1 MSRKQELKALRA
13 ADRRKQNWIT
23 IGIIIFGALLITG
36 VLIWPTL
43 QKKVV
48 KPIARPNADFISMG
62 DKNAKVKVEEFS
74 DYQCPY
80 CKQFATTQEQT
91 FVDKYVTTGK
101 VQWTFVP
108 FAFLGD
114 ESVKA
119 AEASLCAADQNKFWE
134 YHDLLFENQKGEN
147 QGTFTR
153 ELFISFGKDLSL
165 DMTKFQD
172 CVDKNTNSQKVSD
185 YLKYGQG
192 KGVNGTPFFIV
203 NEKMVDS
210 SQLEAAIEA
219 ALAGK

>member
-1 MSRKQELKALRA
+1 MSRKQELKEMRA
-13 ADRRKQNWIT
+13 ADRRRQNWIT
-23 IGIIIFGALLITG
+23 IGIIVFGALLITG
-36 VLIWPTL
+36 VLIFPSL

-48 KPIARPNADFISMG
+48 KPNARPNADYTSMG

-74 DYQCPY
+74 DFQCPY
-80 CKQFATTQEQT
+80 CKQFATTMEQT
-91 FVDKYVTTGK
+91 FVDKYVKTGK
-101 VQWTFVP
+101 IQLTFVP

-147 QGTFTR
+147 QGAFSR
-153 ELFISFGKDLSL
+153 DLFISLGKDLSL

-172 CVDKNTNSQKVSD
+172 CVDKNTNSQKVTD
-185 YLKYGQG
+185 FLKYGQN

-203 NEKMVDS
+203 NDKLVDS
-210 SQLEAAIEA
+210 SQLEAAVEA
-219 ALAGK
+219 ALTGK